1 MTQNDLDKL
10 IGILKSECRD
20 ISIEVVLNPDE
31 NTNPKELAIWG
42 VYQLAERIATIGLN
56 YANQMQLSILNAYL
70 KKYA

>member
-42 VYQLAERIATIGLN
+42 YTN
-56 YANQMQLSILNAYL
+56 WL
-70 KKYA
+70 KE